1 MRAVID
7 TRARPTVPLNMDNI
21 AIAEQF
27 IAAIDAEDTDTMR
40 QLYAEDAKIW
50 HDFDRK
56 EQDPETNIQ
65 SLITLRKAIPSVRW
79 VTTRIEP
86 LPQGFLLTYELTM
99 TLKARE
105 LKIPACVIGS
115 VTDGSITRL
124 EEWINAAPMMKYLD
138 SGQLEI
144 LAG

>member
-1 MRAVID
+1 
-7 TRARPTVPLNMDNI
+7 MDNI

-27 IAAIDAEDTDTMR
+27 VAAIDAEDTDTMR
-40 QLYAEDAKIW
+40 TLYAADAKIW
-50 HDFDRK
+50 HDFDRI

-65 SLITLRKAIPSVRW
+65 SLIALRKAIPSIRW

-99 TLKARE
+99 TLKERE
-105 LKIPACVIGS
+105 LKLPACVIGT
-115 VTDGSITRL
+115 VADGLITRI
-124 EEWINAAPMMKYLD
+124 EEWINTMPLMKHL
-138 SGQLEI
+138 SPEQMQT